1 MKVINASVQEIKQA
15 PGIIGIYHH
24 IEKCGR
30 TCYKSEDKITEDS
43 AMKFFKGLVNRKH
56 YAMLEHGTVY
66 FRFPFQA
73 NEEAQDA
80 ISKIMNSKYSF
91 TKVGEDGNFYVT
103 TNMRV
108 LMEEVPNWVDSL
120 LYDYALEEPDDNH
133 IRKYTAKFIISRGIA
148 NEFVRHRVFSFAQ
161 ESTRYCNYSKD
172 KFEGELTFIRPEWI
186 DPNELVKYGKFHTV
200 CRNKFNATSVWV
212 AMMNNAEQDYRDLI
226 ILGLK
231 PQEARGVLPLDL
243 KTELVVTGTFDQWE
257 DFFDLRMREITG
269 PAHPDAKAIATEWY
283 NTIRLEEV

>member
-1 MKVINASVQEIKQA
+1 MKVINASVQEINQA
-15 PGIIGIYHH
+15 PGIIGIYQH

-80 ISKIMNSKYSF
+80 ISKVMNSKYSF
-91 TKVGEDGNFYVT
+91 TKVGGDGNFYVT

-226 ILGLK
+226 RLGLK

-243 KTELVVTGTFDQWE
+243 KTELVVTGTLDQWE

>member
-15 PGIIGIYHH
+15 PGIIGIYQH
-24 IEKCGR
+24 IEKYGR

-43 AMKFFKGLVNRKH
+43 ARKFFKGLVNRKH

-66 FRFPFQA
+66 FKFPFYKDFKFDY
-73 NEEAQDA
+73 E
-80 ISKIMNSKYSF
+80 ISKVIKSKYSF
-91 TKVGEDGNFYVT
+91 SYLCEDRNFYVT

-108 LMEEVPNWVDSL
+108 LLEEVPNEYEDL
-120 LYDYALEEPDDNH
+120 INTYALEEPDANH
-133 IRKYTAKFIISRGIA
+133 IRKYTAKFTISRGIA

-172 KFEGELTFIRPEWI
+172 KFGGELTFIRPEWLKGEGI
-186 DPNELVKYGKFHTV
+186 DQEAEEVWISSMVWAEKDYLDLVK
-200 CRNKFNATSVWV
+200 
-212 AMMNNAEQDYRDLI
+212 
-226 ILGLK
+226 LGVK
-231 PQEARGVLPLDL
+231 PQNARGVLPLDL
-243 KTELVVTGTFDQWE
+243 KTELIMTGTRNQWE
-257 DFFDLRMREITG
+257 AFFDLRMRDITG

>member
-1 MKVINASVQEIKQA
+1 
-15 PGIIGIYHH
+15 
-24 IEKCGR
+24 
-30 TCYKSEDKITEDS
+30 
-43 AMKFFKGLVNRKH
+43 
-56 YAMLEHGTVY
+56 
-66 FRFPFQA
+66 
-73 NEEAQDA
+73 
-80 ISKIMNSKYSF
+80 MNSKYSF

-172 KFEGELTFIRPEWI
+172 KFGGELTFIRPEWI

-212 AMMNNAEQDYRDLI
+212 AMMNNAEQDYRDLVK
-226 ILGLK
+226 LGVK
-231 PQEARGVLPLDL
+231 PQNARGVLPLDL
-243 KTELVVTGTFDQWE
+243 KTELVVTGTLDQWE

-269 PAHPDAKAIATEWY
+269 PAHPDAQAIATEWY